1 MAAKEKQSTG
11 LFDYCKKA
19 VVMKQI
25 KIVSSQRSPKK
36 KLLKEKLQTS
46 EKISSNIL

>member
-25 KIVSSQRSPKK
+25 KIVSSQRLPKK
-36 KLLKEKLQTS
+36 TVEGEITS
-46 EKISSNIL
+46 K